1 MPPGQVVEVSKVR
14 GHRLRK
20 GEFAVREYRAAPWPT
35 AGPLPTMSMCTAA
48 TLVMVAKPH
57 GTEVL
62 ILYVE
67 LKNDPTK
74 QLCSSLFYR

>member
-1 MPPGQVVEVSKVR
+1 MPPGQVVEVSKVK
-14 GHRLRK
+14 GDRLRK
-20 GEFAVREYRAAPWPT
+20 GEFTVGEYRAAPWPT

-48 TLVMVAKPH
+48 ILVMVAKPH

-62 ILYVE
+62 LLYME

-74 QLCSSLFYR
+74 QLGSSLFYR